1 MFKNDIVYWV
11 GYLLIV
17 ISSVLGLVGCRL
29 FAVFAFQI
37 WPRSETPSTLS
48 WHTNSLM
55 HAFGI
60 FYFIFFTD
68 WAYSKWDGQPA
79 KLALL
84 LFQNSNLLG
93 KPLMRQWHFPLTT
106 TPFVHLPNGQ
116 VISRFNRWM
125 FVLFILYESQK
136 LNLPTRQSGRKK
148 LYTSFSY
155 KNNYWSKVW
164 ENSL

>member
-1 MFKNDIVYWV
+1 MHIGEGFGSHWGSLSVPHTNSSYR
-11 GYLLIV
+11 LLHA
-17 ISSVLGLVGCRL
+17 SLPPPPPGPCRL

-37 WPRSETPSTLS
+37 WPRSKTPSTLS

-79 KLALL
+79 KLALR

-93 KPLMRQWHFPLTT
+93 KLLMRQWHFPLTT

-116 VISRFNRWM
+116 VISRFNQWM
-125 FVLFILYESQK
+125 FVLFHFVWKPKTEFTNQTVWQKKTLY
-136 LNLPTRQSGRKK
+136 
-148 LYTSFSY
+148 FFF
-155 KNNYWSKVW
+155 W
-164 ENSL
+164 